1 MGNAPPPVEQRFR
14 TVVQQVG
21 EHFPPHLLMAWVFS
35 PRVQHGIPGRPA
47 ETIENDAVF
56 TETIEND
63 IVFDRFSIVFDRL
76 GVVFD

>member
-1 MGNAPPPVEQRFR
+1 
-14 TVVQQVG
+14 
-21 EHFPPHLLMAWVFS
+21 MAWVFS

-63 IVFDRFSIVFDRL
+63 AVFDRFGVVFDRL